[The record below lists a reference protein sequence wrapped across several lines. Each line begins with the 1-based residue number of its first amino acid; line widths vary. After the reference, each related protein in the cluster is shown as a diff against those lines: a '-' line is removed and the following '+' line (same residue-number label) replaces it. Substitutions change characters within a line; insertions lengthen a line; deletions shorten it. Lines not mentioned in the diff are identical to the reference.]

1 MTIPEKIIE
10 RIGPACLLPIP
21 SGEKGPKLAGW
32 QKLTLADMK
41 PEYLAGLNHGNNIGV
56 LLGAASGGLVTVDCD
71 DNKFLEEFLAVN
83 PGLRESLISK
93 GARGGN
99 VWARIKGSFPKS
111 AKIKLADGSPWGEF
125 RADGMQTVI
134 YGKHPTGKAYDNNR
148 KVPAC
153 VEFDSIKWPA
163 GLRLPW
169 IPEPV
174 VPVPSRAP
182 SGGNLIERARAY
194 VDRMPSAIAGSGG
207 HDATFAVCK
216 AIVHGFDLSDADAW
230 AVLIEYNARCIPPW
244 SEKELRHK
252 LADAANCT
260 RAIRGRGE
268 LADTD
273 RPSFKH
279 PPTRCELSEK
289 SERSGKGWGDSSLN
303 SLCSHPV
310 KTPQLAEDALFG
322 PAGAII
328 KKIEPHTEAHPA
340 ALLLQLLVGFGNVV
354 GRGPFLLTERDR
366 QHCNLSTV
374 IVGESSRGRKGT
386 SWGQVRFPLEQA
398 DPGWAQNNI
407 TSGLASG
414 EGIITELKDAE
425 DGEESPPK
433 DKRML
438 LTETEFGS
446 VLRVMQREGST
457 VSALLRNAWDTGTL
471 KNLAN
476 RNRDK
481 SGKALR
487 ATDCHISMIGHV
499 TKAELSKLLSENDS
513 SNGFANRILWCH
525 SSRSKELPDGGLI
538 ESVDFSTEIKMLKQA
553 VQLAHQRGQMK
564 RTPEA
569 RDYWHAIYPTL
580 TQDHPGR
587 WGQVTSRAEAQVV
600 RLALVFALL
609 DGGEHIALSHLK
621 AAEAV
626 WNYCSASAQWAFME
640 SRFTRPAVRILNS
653 LEQGPLTL
661 KQISCDVFQR
671 HASTAEIE
679 GCIRE
684 IESLLVITK
693 QPTGGR
699 DATVISLRAQP
710 PETPTP

>member
-1 MTIPEKIIE
+1 MSIPEKIIE
-10 RIGPACLLPIP
+10 RIGPAVLLPIP

-41 PEYLAGLNHGNNIGV
+41 PEYLVGLNHGNNIGV

-148 KVPAC
+148 KAPAC

-194 VDRMPSAIAGSGG
+194 VDRMPSAISGNSG
-207 HDATFAVCK
+207 HDALFNVCK
-216 AIVHGFDLSDADAW
+216 AIVHDFDLSDADAW

-289 SERSGKGWGDSSLN
+289 SDINIISGCYG
-303 SLCSHPV
+303 
-310 KTPQLAEDALFG
+310 
-322 PAGAII
+322 
-328 KKIEPHTEAHPA
+328 
-340 ALLLQLLVGFGNVV
+340 VV
-354 GRGPFLLTERDR
+354 
-366 QHCNLSTV
+366 
-374 IVGESSRGRKGT
+374 
-386 SWGQVRFPLEQA
+386 W
-398 DPGWAQNNI
+398 
-407 TSGLASG
+407 
-414 EGIITELKDAE
+414 
-425 DGEESPPK
+425 
-433 DKRML
+433 
-438 LTETEFGS
+438 
-446 VLRVMQREGST
+446 
-457 VSALLRNAWDTGTL
+457 
-471 KNLAN
+471 
-476 RNRDK
+476 
-481 SGKALR
+481 
-487 ATDCHISMIGHV
+487 
-499 TKAELSKLLSENDS
+499 
-513 SNGFANRILWCH
+513 
-525 SSRSKELPDGGLI
+525 
-538 ESVDFSTEIKMLKQA
+538 
-553 VQLAHQRGQMK
+553 
-564 RTPEA
+564 
-569 RDYWHAIYPTL
+569 
-580 TQDHPGR
+580 
-587 WGQVTSRAEAQVV
+587 
-600 RLALVFALL
+600 
-609 DGGEHIALSHLK
+609 
-621 AAEAV
+621 
-626 WNYCSASAQWAFME
+626 
-640 SRFTRPAVRILNS
+640 VRIKCEKRYRLGAPPAMV
-653 LEQGPLTL
+653 LFVGTFFRT
-661 KQISCDVFQR
+661 ISD
-671 HASTAEIE
+671 
-679 GCIRE
+679 G
-684 IESLLVITK
+684 
-693 QPTGGR
+693 
-699 DATVISLRAQP
+699 
-710 PETPTP
+710 